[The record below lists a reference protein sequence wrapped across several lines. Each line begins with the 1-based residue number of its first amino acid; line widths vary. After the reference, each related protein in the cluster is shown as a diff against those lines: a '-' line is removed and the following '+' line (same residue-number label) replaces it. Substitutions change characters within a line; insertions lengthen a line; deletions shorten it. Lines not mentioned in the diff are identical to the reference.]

1 VCLLSQYAKGEGAW
15 KQLRREQEANFQ
27 DFSRF
32 LYLARARARAPA
44 STGYSGNSGNSGRG
58 REMDIADFGL
68 LCGNDLV
75 IYDRNGRV
83 VS

>member
-1 VCLLSQYAKGEGAW
+1 MEAVATRTGG
-15 KQLRREQEANFQ
+15 QL
-27 DFSRF
+27 SRF
-32 LYLARARARAPA
+32 FAFFILSARARARARAPA
-44 STGYSGNSGNSGRG
+44 STGYSGDSGRGRGRG